1 MSDEKWQGLSTEVHD
16 IWNQNAAFWDDYMGE
31 GNQFQR
37 LLISPAQER
46 LLDLKGGEYILD
58 IACGNGNFAR
68 RLTDLGARV
77 VACDFSEVFIERA
90 RAHPSNAANPID
102 YRVVDATQR
111 DQLLALGSACFD
123 AVTCNMALM
132 DMPNI
137 EPLLAC
143 LPLLLKPHGRFIF
156 SIPHPC
162 FNSVKTTM
170 SIEEDDREGELVT
183 RYAVKVSGYMTP
195 FARKGLGIIGQPAP
209 HYFFHRPIS
218 ALLNACFSAGF
229 VLDRIE
235 EPCFDGDAQPSR
247 PFSWVNF
254 KEIPPVMVARLRLA
268 GFCSIINA

>member
-1 MSDEKWQGLSTEVHD
+1 VSDENWQALSSEVHD

-37 LLISPAQER
+37 LIIGPTEER
-46 LLDLKGGEYILD
+46 LLKLKGEEQILD

-68 RLTDLGARV
+68 RLAALGADV
-77 VACDFSEVFIERA
+77 VACDFSEIFIERA
-90 RAHPSNAANPID
+90 KLRTLENADHID

-111 DQLLALGSACFD
+111 DQLLALGEIRFD

-137 EPLLAC
+137 EPLLDC
-143 LPLLLKPHGRFIF
+143 LPHLLKPRGCFIF
-156 SIPHPC
+156 SVMHPC
-162 FNSVKTTM
+162 FNSVKATM

-195 FARKGLGIIGQPAP
+195 FARKGLGVLGQPSP
-209 HYFFHRPIS
+209 HYSFHRPIS
-218 ALLNACFSAGF
+218 VLLNACFNAGF

-235 EPCFDGDAQPSR
+235 EPCFGADAQPNR
-247 PFSWVNF
+247 PFSWANY
-254 KEIPPVMVARLRLA
+254 KDIPPVLVARLRLA
-268 GFCSIINA
+268 